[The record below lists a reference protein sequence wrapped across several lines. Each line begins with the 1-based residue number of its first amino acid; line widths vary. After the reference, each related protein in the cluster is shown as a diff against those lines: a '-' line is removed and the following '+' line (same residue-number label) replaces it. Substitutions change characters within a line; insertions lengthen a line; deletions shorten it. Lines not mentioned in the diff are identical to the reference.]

1 MRQVYIMLGVSACAH
16 HVTSQSRIFR
26 EEQDKK
32 LKRMHEEHLRFKERM
47 KESDRLHR
55 EAMHRLSETEPKC
68 SGIFDSVFSIFR
80 LSSPTPDKNKLDD
93 NIHEFTISKNEKR
106 F

>member
-1 MRQVYIMLGVSACAH
+1 MREVYIMLGVAAYAY
-16 HVTSQSRIFR
+16 HVTNESRIFR
-26 EEQDKK
+26 EEYDKK
-32 LKRMHEEHLRFKERM
+32 LKRMHEEHLRSKEMM

-55 EAMHRLSETEPKC
+55 EAMRRLCDTEPKG

-93 NIHEFTISKNEKR
+93 NTHESTISKNEKR
-106 F
+106 S